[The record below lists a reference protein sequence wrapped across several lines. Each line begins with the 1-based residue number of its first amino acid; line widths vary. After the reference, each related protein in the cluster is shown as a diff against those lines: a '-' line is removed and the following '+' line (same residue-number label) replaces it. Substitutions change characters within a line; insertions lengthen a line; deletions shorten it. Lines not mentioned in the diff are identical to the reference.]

1 MKVSIGRVR
10 ASSTKATMM
19 AKAPKTTKAPKAG
32 ASSKAKP
39 KAARKPAA
47 PKKAKKEDP
56 APEPVFHNET
66 RLFFADDVGRQT
78 LEEAFP
84 LTAAIVALGNIQI
97 TSASVRE
104 GKIDIHAVTPG
115 HSQPYT
121 QFTGARQSVV
131 EGKRLSVRV
140 NIDGR

>member
-66 RLFFADDVGRQT
+66 RLFFADDVGRKT
-78 LEEAFP
+78 LEAAFP
-84 LTAAIVALGNIQI
+84 LIDAIVDLGHIKI
-97 TSASVRE
+97 TSASLRAGKKDINENGTRE
-104 GKIDIHAVTPG
+104 G
-115 HSQPYT
+115 
-121 QFTGARQSVV
+121 R
-131 EGKRLSVRV
+131 
-140 NIDGR
+140 

>member
-32 ASSKAKP
+32 ASTKAKP

-47 PKKAKKEDP
+47 PKTAKKEDP
-56 APEPVFHNET
+56 APEPVFHNEP

-78 LEEAFP
+78 PRAALP
-84 LTAAIVALGNIQI
+84 LIDAIVVFGNIQI
-97 TSASVRE
+97 HKPTLPQAQ
-104 GKIDIHAVTPG
+104 IDT
-115 HSQPYT
+115 
-121 QFTGARQSVV
+121 
-131 EGKRLSVRV
+131 
-140 NIDGR
+140 

>member
-1 MKVSIGRVR
+1 
-10 ASSTKATMM
+10 M
-19 AKAPKTTKAPKAG
+19 ANTPKTTKAPKAG

-78 LEEAFP
+78 LAEAFP
-84 LTAAIVALGNIQI
+84 LIDAIVDLGNIQI
-97 TSASVRE
+97 TSARE
-104 GKIDIHAVTPG
+104 RGEIGRAMCRGRVGK
-115 HSQPYT
+115 
-121 QFTGARQSVV
+121 
-131 EGKRLSVRV
+131 
-140 NIDGR
+140 

>member
-1 MKVSIGRVR
+1 MRISDWSSDVCSSDLFHKDRNSFAACGGMKVSIGRVR

-66 RLFFADDVGRQT
+66 RLFSAVDV
-78 LEEAFP
+78 
-84 LTAAIVALGNIQI
+84 
-97 TSASVRE
+97 
-104 GKIDIHAVTPG
+104 
-115 HSQPYT
+115 
-121 QFTGARQSVV
+121 ARQPLQADFTARTTRA
-131 EGKRLSVRV
+131 EG
-140 NIDGR
+140 

>member
-1 MKVSIGRVR
+1 
-10 ASSTKATMM
+10 MM
-19 AKAPKTTKAPKAG
+19 AKSPKTTIAPKAG

-39 KAARKPAA
+39 KAARKPAE

-84 LTAAIVALGNIQI
+84 LIDAIVDLGNIQI
-97 TSASVRE
+97 KIGRAHVRTP
-104 GKIDIHAVTPG
+104 VTNA
-115 HSQPYT
+115 H
-121 QFTGARQSVV
+121 
-131 EGKRLSVRV
+131 LVR
-140 NIDGR
+140 RPSLEK

>member
-10 ASSTKATMM
+10 ASSTKAIMM

-66 RLFFADDVGRQT
+66 RLFFADRPDEHTSELQSLMRT
-78 LEEAFP
+78 SY
-84 LTAAIVALGNIQI
+84 AIFCLKTKTKN
-97 TSASVRE
+97 
-104 GKIDIHAVTPG
+104 
-115 HSQPYT
+115 QPNT
-121 QFTGARQSVV
+121 DRHH
-131 EGKRLSVRV
+131 
-140 NIDGR
+140 